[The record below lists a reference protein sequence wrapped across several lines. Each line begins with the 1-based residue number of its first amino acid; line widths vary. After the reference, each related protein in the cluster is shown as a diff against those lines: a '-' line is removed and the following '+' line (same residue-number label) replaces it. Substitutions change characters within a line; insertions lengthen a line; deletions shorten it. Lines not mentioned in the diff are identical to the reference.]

1 MTEKALNDLKT
12 ILDHMGP
19 NMSLHMDE
27 VALERCFGS
36 SIDVLAAAEELA
48 KPDCSFAR
56 DQTGLRKGRFTRA
69 HPKGA
74 GEGT

>member
-1 MTEKALNDLKT
+1 MTEKALSDLKT

-36 SIDVLAAAEELA
+36 GTDVLAAAEELA
-48 KPDCSFAR
+48 RPCNFAR

-69 HPKGA
+69 YPKGA
-74 GEGT
+74 G